1 MKLAGQ
7 FDVIIVRA
15 GIARIYM
22 LYRMRELGLSTREI
36 ESAAD
41 NVSGFPNFFTITGPG
56 SPSVTA
62 NMVVGI
68 EQHVEWITA
77 PVLRPLRRLRTP
89 RSLTSMSWP
98 IKPWPIPAIRGT
110 WGPIPGTPRVFMPYL
125 GGFPPYVEKCQAV
138 ANGYEGFVLS

>member
-36 ESAAD
+36 ERASD

-68 EQHVEWITA
+68 EQHVEWITDCIHYMLEHHHA
-77 PVLRPLRRLRTP
+77 CIEATEE
-89 RSLTSMSWP
+89 
-98 IKPWPIPAIRGT
+98 A
-110 WGPIPGTPRVFMPYL
+110 
-125 GGFPPYVEKCQAV
+125 QDA
-138 ANGYEGFVLS
+138 